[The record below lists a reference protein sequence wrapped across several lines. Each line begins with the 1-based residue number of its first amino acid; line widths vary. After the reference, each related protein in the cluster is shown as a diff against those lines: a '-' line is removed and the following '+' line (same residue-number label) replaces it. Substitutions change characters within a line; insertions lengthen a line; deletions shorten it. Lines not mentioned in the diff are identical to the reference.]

1 MDIYAARE
9 KDTGLVSSDELGDA
23 IRAKGLSCINL
34 HSHEEVTNYLKDK
47 IKKDDL
53 VLTVGAG
60 DVVKVGELLLNS

>member
-9 KDTGLVSSDELGDA
+9 KDTGLVSSDELGDV
-23 IRAKGLSCINL
+23 IRTKGFNCINL
-34 HSHEEVTNYLKDK
+34 HRHEEVTNYLKDK